1 MGGLYMSGGGATM
14 NYPHG
19 SITTDMIALQVVQAA
34 GGAYMTASN
43 QSLKASSMY
52 MTTMA
57 GAAYSVSKNFSFSLG
72 LRNVNATNKTE
83 GGMTLT
89 LSPFDLPDQAMVI
102 KYNEHANG
110 MGVTVGF
117 NIDCNDKFNIA
128 GRYESKVKLDFET
141 EQIKDDFGMTTNGQ
155 LNRRDLPSVLA
166 LGFSLKAGEKIKTYG
181 DFNYY
186 SQKGADWGKST
197 MLTNEEPYSSLAGNV
212 YSISAGFEYTFSPKL
227 TGSFGGG
234 FTNYL
239 YENKDA
245 YYTKAGTFEVMQDD
259 NSNINA
265 GIRLQA
271 SKKVALNMGYMH
283 TFWARDQKIKA
294 LLLQPMDVNVK
305 VNNNLDAVAVGVEI
319 AF

>member
-1 MGGLYMSGGGATM
+1 MSGGGATM

-34 GGAYMTASN
+34 GGAYMSASN

-57 GAAYSVSKNFSFSLG
+57 GAAYSVSKNISFSVA
-72 LRNVNATNKTE
+72 LRNVNAKNKTE

-102 KYNEHANG
+102 KYNENANG

-117 NIDCNDKFNIA
+117 NIACNENFNIA

-141 EQIKDDFGMTTNGQ
+141 DQIKDDFGMTIDGQ
-155 LNRRDLPSVLA
+155 KNRRDLPSVLA
-166 LGFSLKAGEKIKTYG
+166 LGFSLKAGEKIKAYG

-197 MLTNEEPYSSLAGNV
+197 MMTNEEPYSSLAGNV
-212 YSISAGFEYTFSPKL
+212 YSISGGFEYSFSPKF

-239 YENKDA
+239 FENRDA

-259 NSNINA
+259 NVNVNA
-265 GIRLQA
+265 GMRLQA
-271 SKKVALNMGYMH
+271 SKKVALNVGFMH
-283 TFWARDQKIKA
+283 TFWANDQKIKA
-294 LLLQPMDVNVK
+294 LMLQPMDVDVK
-305 VNNNLDAVAVGVEI
+305 VNNSLNAVAVGVEI